1 MTTPLHIR
9 ASDRKDFV
17 AGKRKDFVVRKR
29 GLNAAYIYSLCVMA
43 ITVVIGVTILV
54 YNDTLM
60 GSILCVAVGTVMLVI
75 SKQVEKQQKLL
86 QATEFLNALFASA
99 LGAGHKFCMITKQ
112 DGEIVYLDRSFQQ
125 MFPDMVNKSKR
136 TLEELLTLYNTS
148 ESNRMSLMQALKLN
162 SESKITVQIEG
173 GAERTKQSVAVH
185 IEPIL
190 RPSGFCLVRGQAV

>member
-9 ASDRKDFV
+9 ATDRKDFL
-17 AGKRKDFVVRKR
+17 ATKRKDFVVRKR
-29 GLNAAYIYSLCVMA
+29 GLSARQIYSLCVA
-43 ITVVIGVTILV
+43 SITVVIGVTILV
-54 YNDTLM
+54 YNDTLL
-60 GSILCVAVGTVMLVI
+60 GSILCTAVGAVMLVVA
-75 SKQVEKQQKLL
+75 KQIEKQQKLL

-125 MFPDMVNKSKR
+125 MFPDMVQKPKR
-136 TLEELLTLYNTS
+136 MLDELLSIYHTS
-148 ESNRMSLMQALKLN
+148 DANKQSLMQALKLD
-162 SESKITVQIEG
+162 SESRITVQIEG
-173 GAERTKQSVAVH
+173 GSEKSKQSVAIH